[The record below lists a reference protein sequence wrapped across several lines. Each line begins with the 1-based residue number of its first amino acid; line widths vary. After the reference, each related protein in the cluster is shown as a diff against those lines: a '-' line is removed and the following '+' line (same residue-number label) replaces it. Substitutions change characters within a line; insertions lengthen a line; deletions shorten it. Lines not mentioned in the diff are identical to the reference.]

1 MDIDVVV
8 NLNARRGSERF
19 AAWAQQTLPGSR
31 VVATRSAEDLN
42 RYLDSAAGKAP
53 KVMLAGGGDGTVI
66 GVLDALRARNL
77 TWPALGILPLGT
89 GNGWAN
95 GANAPSP
102 RKALE
107 AMARAVAR
115 GDTAVPTNEFW
126 VVEVEGRVTPF
137 VGAGWDAECLH
148 DYAVQ
153 RKTAPPAL
161 RRIAEGRAGYALSL
175 FGRTIPRN
183 LFAPRPRVRL
193 VNLGATAYALDA
205 SGRPVELPD
214 AGPGTVLYD
223 GVYGVAGAGTT
234 TDLGFGMRALPFG
247 RTLPGYMHARVY
259 AASAGRATLQLP
271 QLWRGVH
278 PLHGSHD
285 FLLTRCR
292 MEFDREVPVEVGGD
306 VIGLRKSVEYKVS
319 ELTVPLID
327 WAQLN

>member
-8 NLNARRGSERF
+8 NLNARRGSEQF
-19 AAWAQQTLPGSR
+19 AAWAQKTLPRSR
-31 VVATRSAEDLN
+31 VVATRTKDDLEQ
-42 RYLDSAAGKAP
+42 YLASRDGKTP
-53 KVMLAGGGDGTVI
+53 RVMLTGGGDGTVI
-66 GVLDALRARNL
+66 GVLDAMRSKNL
-77 TWPALGILPLGT
+77 AWPALGILPLGT

-102 RKALE
+102 KQAIE

-115 GDTAVPTNEFW
+115 GMSNVPTNEFW

-137 VGAGWDAECLH
+137 VGAGWDAETLH
-148 DYAVQ
+148 DYAEQ
-153 RKTAPPAL
+153 KKSAHPL
-161 RRIAEGRAGYALSL
+161 FRRLVEGRSGYAISL
-175 FGRTIPRN
+175 FGRTIPKN
-183 LFAPRPRVRL
+183 LFAARPRVRL
-193 VNLGATAYALDA
+193 INLGASAFALDER
-205 SGRPVELPD
+205 GTPYELPD
-214 AGPGTVLYD
+214 SGPGTVLYD
-223 GVYGVAGAGTT
+223 GPYGVAGAGTT

-247 RTLPGYMHARVY
+247 RTMPGRMHARIY

-285 FLLTRCR
+285 FLLTHCR

-306 VIGLRKSVEYKVS
+306 VIGLRKSVDYKVC